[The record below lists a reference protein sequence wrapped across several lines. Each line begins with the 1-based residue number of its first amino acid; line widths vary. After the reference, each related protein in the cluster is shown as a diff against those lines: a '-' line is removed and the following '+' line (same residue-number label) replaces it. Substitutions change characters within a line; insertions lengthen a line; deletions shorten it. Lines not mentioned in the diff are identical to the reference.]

1 MIVSLPAITALARAG
16 AVERAWN
23 LYQAG
28 GYAGRS
34 DDPAALAVKG
44 RLLKSRARLA
54 TGLARTQGFA
64 AAAAAYLAA
73 DRISSAPYLAI
84 NAATSRLLA
93 GDAAAAAAQARVV
106 LAALDGPEPPADT
119 PYYLE
124 ATRAEALL
132 LTGDSAGARQAL
144 ARAAAA
150 DPDGWADRAV
160 TLAQLEEVGAAL
172 GVALDWLEPFRPP
185 ASLHFAG
192 HIGIAAGGAA
202 ETALAAQVDAL
213 IARHRVG
220 FGYGALA
227 AGIDIVIAER
237 LVAAGA
243 ELHVVL
249 STSAERFEQQ
259 SVAPAGEAWVGRYWH
274 LLERAA
280 SLKAADDW
288 RGGAHD
294 RIATRLA
301 SELAV
306 GATLL
311 KAQSLDAHAVQLI
324 VLDDEGGG
332 VNTAAQARL
341 WRANPDHPQH
351 VLTLSRET
359 QVASLFRP
367 EEPDPGRM
375 VATLLA
381 IRIELPEG
389 AGATP
394 GSALLAARQTPVWQ
408 ALAGIPPQHLRAGA
422 GRWDVLLSDMAQT
435 AAVVVA
441 ILSSPDA
448 AAISVAAH
456 YAIVTC
462 IEDPVAH
469 TVVPHGSP
477 TAVPARLLDSTPPG
491 LCMASEDF
499 AVALTTFG
507 ITTLRAEL
515 YHQGDAELGGAVYT
529 LLRAD

>member
-16 AVERAWN
+16 AIERAWA
-23 LYQAG
+23 LFQSG
-28 GYAGRS
+28 GYASRR
-34 DDPAALAVKG
+34 DDPAALAVRG
-44 RLLKSRARLA
+44 RLLKSRARL
-54 TGLARTQGFA
+54 TSGTARAEGFA

-73 DRISSAPYLAI
+73 DRISPAPYLAI

-93 GDAAAAAAQARVV
+93 GDRDAAAAQARSV
-106 LAALDGPEPPADT
+106 LEVLDGSEPPADT

-132 LTGDSAGARQAL
+132 LSGDGPGAEQAL
-144 ARAAAA
+144 ARAAIA

-160 TLAQLEEVGAAL
+160 TLAQLEEIGAAL
-172 GVALDWLEPFRPP
+172 GTRLDWLERFRPP

-192 HIGIAAGGAA
+192 HIGISAGGAA
-202 ETALAAQVDAL
+202 EADLAARVDAL
-213 IARHRVG
+213 IAAERVG

-227 AGIDIVIAER
+227 AGVDIVIAER

-259 SVAPAGEAWVGRYWH
+259 SVSPAGDAWVGRYWH

-332 VNTAAQARL
+332 INTAAQAQL
-341 WRANPDHPQH
+341 WRASRRNPQH

-359 QVASLFRP
+359 QVSSLFRP
-367 EEPDPGRM
+367 EEPDPGRV
-375 VATLLA
+375 VAALLS
-381 IRIELPEG
+381 IRIDQPDT
-389 AGATP
+389 AGAAP
-394 GSALLAARQTPVWQ
+394 SSAQIAARHAPVWH
-408 ALAGIPPQHLRAGA
+408 ALAGIPRDRIRAAA
-422 GRWDVLLSDMAQT
+422 GQWHVLLTDMAQT
-435 AAVVVA
+435 ATVVGA
-441 ILSSPDA
+441 ILSGPEA
-448 AAISVAAH
+448 GAISLAAH

-462 IEDPVAH
+462 IHDEAAQAM
-469 TVVPHGSP
+469 VPYGAAI
-477 TAVPARLLDSTPPG
+477 AVPARLLDTTPPG

-507 ITTLRAEL
+507 ITALRAEL

-529 LLRAD
+529 LLRSG

>member
-16 AVERAWN
+16 AVERAWS
-23 LYQAG
+23 LFHASG
-28 GYAGRS
+28 FDTRS
-34 DDPAALAVKG
+34 DDAAALAVKG

-54 TGLARTQGFA
+54 AGIIRLEGFA
-64 AAAAAYLAA
+64 AAAGAYAAA
-73 DRISSAPYLAI
+73 DRLAPAPYLAI

-93 GDAAAAAAQARVV
+93 GDPAAAALQARAV
-106 LAALDGPEPPADT
+106 LTVLDGPEPPADT
-119 PYYLE
+119 PYYLA

-132 LTGDSAGARQAL
+132 LAGDPAGAETAMAQAAL
-144 ARAAAA
+144 V

-172 GVALDWLEPFRPP
+172 DCDLDWLERFRPP

-202 ETALAAQVDAL
+202 EASLVAQVDAVL
-213 IARHRVG
+213 AAERVG

-227 AGIDIVIAER
+227 AGIDIVVAER
-237 LVAAGA
+237 LVAADA

-249 STSAERFEQQ
+249 PTSAERFEQQ
-259 SVAPAGEAWVGRYWH
+259 SVSPAGDAWVGRYWH
-274 LLERAA
+274 LLERAT
-280 SLKAADDW
+280 SIKVVDDW
-288 RGGAHD
+288 QGSAHD

-311 KAQSLDAHAVQLI
+311 KAQSLDAHAVQLV
-324 VLDDEGGG
+324 VLDDAGGG
-332 VNTAAQARL
+332 FNTAEQARL
-341 WRANPDHPQH
+341 WRASRGNPQH

-359 QVASLFRP
+359 QVSAQFPP

-375 VATLLA
+375 VAALLA
-381 IRIELPEG
+381 IRLDQ
-389 AGATP
+389 P
-394 GSALLAARQTPVWQ
+394 GHPGPASTSSQIAAQHAPVGQ
-408 ALAGIPPQHLRAGA
+408 ALAGIPPGQIRAGA
-422 GRWDVLLSDMAQT
+422 GQWQVVLTDMAEA
-435 AAVVVA
+435 AAVISAV
-441 ILSSPDA
+441 LA
-448 AAISVAAH
+448 AAATTPISLAVH

-462 IEDPVAH
+462 VRDGAAQT
-469 TVVPHGSP
+469 TVPYGAA
-477 TAVPARLLDSTPPG
+477 TAVPQRLLDATPPG

-507 ITTLRAEL
+507 IAGLRAEL
-515 YHQGDAELGGAVYT
+515 YHQGEPELGGAVYT
-529 LLRAD
+529 LLRAV

>member
-16 AVERAWN
+16 AVERAWT
-23 LYQAG
+23 LFQTS
-28 GYAGRS
+28 GYAARD

-54 TGLARTQGFA
+54 SGLARTEGFA

-73 DRISSAPYLAI
+73 DRISAAPYLAI

-93 GDAAAAAAQARVV
+93 GDRDAAAVQARMV
-106 LAALDGPEPPADT
+106 LAALDRPEPPADT

-132 LTGDSAGARQAL
+132 LIGDEAGAEQAL
-144 ARAAAA
+144 ARAANA

-160 TLAQLEEVGAAL
+160 TLAQLEEIGAAL
-172 GVALDWLEPFRPP
+172 GARLDWLEPFRPP

-202 ETALAAQVDAL
+202 EMDLAARTDAL
-213 IARHRVG
+213 IAAHRIG

-227 AGIDIVIAER
+227 AGVDIVIAER

-259 SVAPAGEAWVGRYWH
+259 SVRPAGEAWVGRYWH

-332 VNTAAQARL
+332 VNTAAQAQL

-359 QVASLFRP
+359 QVSGLFRP
-367 EEPDPGRM
+367 EEPDPGRV
-375 VATLLA
+375 VAALLS
-381 IRIELPEG
+381 IRIDLPDSV
-389 AGATP
+389 GATP
-394 GSALLAARQTPVWQ
+394 SSAQIAARQTPVWH
-408 ALAGIPPQHLRAGA
+408 ALAGIPHEQIRAGA
-422 GRWDVLLSDMAQT
+422 GRWDVVLTDMAQT
-435 AAVVVA
+435 TA
-441 ILSSPDA
+441 IVGSILASPEA
-448 AAISVAAH
+448 GAISVAAH

-462 IEDPVAH
+462 IDDPAALAA
-469 TVVPHGSP
+469 VPHGAA
-477 TAVPARLLDSTPPG
+477 TAVPARLLDTTPPG

-529 LLRAD
+529 LLRAG